1 MEVTGIVGRALGK
14 GEFMIAAVTP
24 TDDRGSGDGS
34 VTGDLLRGA
43 DKFAGRGGNGSSMP
57 QEVGPNN
64 LD

>member
-1 MEVTGIVGRALGK
+1 
-14 GEFMIAAVTP
+14 MIAAVTP

-43 DKFAGRGGNGSSMP
+43 DKFAGRGGKGSSMP

-64 LD
+64 LDLEKTEGVKEHVPRKS